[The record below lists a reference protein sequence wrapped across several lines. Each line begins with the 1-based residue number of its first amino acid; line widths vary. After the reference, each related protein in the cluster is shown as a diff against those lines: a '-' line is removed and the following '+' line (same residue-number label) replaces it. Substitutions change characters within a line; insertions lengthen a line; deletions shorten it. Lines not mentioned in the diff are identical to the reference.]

1 MLKIAVIFGG
11 KSSEYG
17 VSLQSAT
24 SVLKHLD
31 KKQYEIYPIGITQQ
45 GTWYYYTG
53 DYASIEAD
61 MWQQDCRLLKEL
73 QLKLDLK
80 TKGFILPN
88 DTLLAIDVAFPVL
101 HGKNGEDGT
110 IQGLLEMLQIPYVGC
125 GILAS
130 ALCMDKDRAHRLV
143 QEAGIRSPQA
153 ITLKKSDQNFQMDL
167 AYPVFVKPVKAG
179 SSLGIS
185 CVNEQ
190 ATLNTAIE
198 LAFQY
203 DDVVIIEEA
212 IEGFEVGCA
221 VMGYDELTVGRVD
234 EIEIH
239 QSFFDFQEKYHPESA
254 KIHAPARLS
263 AQLEKEIQETA
274 CRIYQILGCQGLARV
289 DLFLTPQQTLV
300 FNEVNTLPGFTA
312 NSRFPT
318 MMKLAGIPFDALL
331 NQLIHSALEAFEG
344 KDNE

>member
-1 MLKIAVIFGG
+1 M
-11 KSSEYG
+11 
-17 VSLQSAT
+17 
-24 SVLKHLD
+24 
-31 KKQYEIYPIGITQQ
+31 
-45 GTWYYYTG
+45 
-53 DYASIEAD
+53 
-61 MWQQDCRLLKEL
+61 

-110 IQGLLEMLQIPYVGC
+110 IQGLLELLQIPYVGC

-167 AYPVFVKPVKAG
+167 VYPVFVKPVKAG

-318 MMKLAGIPFDALL
+318 MMKLAGIPFDVLL

-344 KDNE
+344 KNNE

>member
-11 KSSEYG
+11 KSSEYE

-31 KKQYEIYPIGITQQ
+31 PKQYEIYPIGITQQ

-61 MWQQDCRLLKEL
+61 TWQQDCRLLKEL

-80 TKGFILPN
+80 TKGFILPD

-110 IQGLLEMLQIPYVGC
+110 IQGLLELLQIPYVGC

-153 ITLKKSDQNFQMDL
+153 ITLKKSNQNFQMDL
-167 AYPVFVKPVKAG
+167 VYPVFVKPVKAG

-318 MMKLAGIPFDALL
+318 MMKLAGIPFDVLL

-344 KDNE
+344 KNNE